1 MELDGVEIFV
11 KVVQAGSF
19 SGAAKALG
27 MPNSTVSAK
36 ISALEKRLGV
46 TLLQR
51 TTRKLHVT
59 QAGEAYFQRCVLA
72 LEQLQAAE
80 SELTSAQ
87 QEPQGC
93 LRLTAPVELGH
104 SLLTTLVRE
113 FLQRHAKLEVDLIIT
128 NRVVD
133 LVAEGVDL
141 AIRAGKLADS
151 RLIAKRFVVGHFG
164 LWATPAYL
172 KKHGT
177 PSHPKELAKHELLR
191 FALFK
196 GNRLELTN
204 GSESAQPAVAG
215 RLRADDFETLKA
227 FALLG
232 QGIVYLPGFLCA
244 EEARD
249 ERLQRVLPK
258 WHGPAVAF
266 SFVYPAQRFVSPK
279 IRAFIALAEE
289 LLKRYQDP
297 VAAA

>member
-1 MELDGVEIFV
+1 MELDGIEIFV

-19 SGAAKALG
+19 SAAAKALG

-36 ISALEKRLGV
+36 LSALEKRLGV

-113 FLQRHAKLEVDLIIT
+113 FLQRHPKLEVDLIIT

-133 LVAEGVDL
+133 LIAEGIDL
-141 AIRAGKLADS
+141 AIRAGKLSDS

-164 LWATPAYL
+164 LWASSAYL
-172 KKHGT
+172 KNHGT
-177 PSHPKELAKHELLR
+177 PTHTKELAKYELLR
-191 FALFK
+191 FAPFK

-204 GSESAQPAVAG
+204 GSENAQPLIAG

-232 QGIVYLPGFLCA
+232 QGIAYLPGFLCA

-258 WHGPAVAF
+258 
-266 SFVYPAQRFVSPK
+266 
-279 IRAFIALAEE
+279 
-289 LLKRYQDP
+289 
-297 VAAA
+297 